1 MKKLMF
7 ILIAATFVFSA
18 CSKKEEAKPAAQAK
32 FAHAMIKLPTMQ
44 CKSCAKTIT
53 KAASA
58 VAGVKEVKVD
68 LDSKVA
74 HVNFDDSAVQ
84 LASIEKAI
92 SLAGYDANETKKDP
106 AAYNDLDDCCKLPED
121 QKM

>member
-7 ILIAATFVFSA
+7 MLIATTLVFAA
-18 CSKKEEAKPAAQAK
+18 CSKQEEAKPAMNAK
-32 FAHAMIKLPTMQ
+32 FAHAMINLPSMQ

-68 LDSKVA
+68 VKGKVA
-74 HVNFDDSAVQ
+74 HVSFDDGAVQ
-84 LASIEKAI
+84 LAAIEKAI

-121 QKM
+121 SKM